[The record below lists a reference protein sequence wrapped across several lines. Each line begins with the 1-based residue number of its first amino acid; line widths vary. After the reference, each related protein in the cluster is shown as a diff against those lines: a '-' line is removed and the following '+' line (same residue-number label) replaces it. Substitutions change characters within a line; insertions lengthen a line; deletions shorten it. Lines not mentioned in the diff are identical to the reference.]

1 MLPPIPLGNDLPSSL
16 TLFDSSFTPPRR
28 STKKSSIQSK
38 RYHKDNVCTSV
49 LCGTCTGITHSLIKF
64 KINFWWT
71 KLTQME
77 CGTNSAVHRPK
88 PGQNLVIRA
97 GFLFYFIF
105 LHRVGNGLSIFAP
118 RPGPGSSGAKK
129 IVTRVL
135 TPNYTGIPSKIYH
148 LKRQKLGSS
157 SKTGYLGCTDNP
169 TRHNRVK
176 KKD

>member
-1 MLPPIPLGNDLPSSL
+1 MMVFTFTSFVALGGMGARHLRLLDYLEGSWLRASPYIPLGNDLPSSL
-16 TLFDSSFTPPRR
+16 TLLDSSFTPPRR
-28 STKKSSIQSK
+28 STKKSSMIQSK

-105 LHRVGNGLSIFAP
+105 LHRVGNGLSTFAP
-118 RPGPGSSGAKK
+118 RPGSSGAKK
-129 IVTRVL
+129 
-135 TPNYTGIPSKIYH
+135 S
-148 LKRQKLGSS
+148 
-157 SKTGYLGCTDNP
+157 
-169 TRHNRVK
+169 
-176 KKD
+176 

>member
-1 MLPPIPLGNDLPSSL
+1 MRNSCTTIMMVFTFTSFVALGARHLRLLDYLEGSWLRASPIPLGNDHPSSL

-129 IVTRVL
+129 NRN
-135 TPNYTGIPSKIYH
+135 PG
-148 LKRQKLGSS
+148 
-157 SKTGYLGCTDNP
+157 TDP
-169 TRHNRVK
+169 
-176 KKD
+176 